1 MRVDFNAFAEWYIG
15 DMPNT
20 QYLIDEFE
28 DQLGIDVRELVDT
41 QIELEVTYEESLG
54 LYECNINNGQ
64 FMLDAIDNY
73 FDQL

>member
-1 MRVDFNAFAEWYIG
+1 MKADFNAFAEWYIG
-15 DMPNT
+15 DMPNM

-64 FMLDAIDNY
+64 FILDAIDNY